1 MTKHYESHTLC
12 ADEGTGS
19 SSSSPAKS
27 KPEFLDEADL
37 GFEKALEEHRQTR
50 GSEVMSSITAKYEF
64 SPSKFPLEHLTPAE
78 ENFPL
83 IEAKA
88 AKTELT
94 PTAEQ
99 ATAAK
104 SASATSA
111 PAAEA
116 ASSESAAGLA
126 PSAALAQQL
135 EEDLRKAEERVASW
149 GKPLGLPSPMPAAD
163 APATPKRD
171 RRMASMKTRIN
182 NEKNLQK
189 RAGSPNKAKKVA
201 PVYIDLTY
209 VPHNGNSYYAHV
221 EFFKRVRA
229 RYYVFSGTEPSRDV
243 YNALLEAKQT
253 WENKDLG

>member
-19 SSSSPAKS
+19 STSSPAKS

-88 AKTELT
+88 TKTEST

-99 ATAAK
+99 ATAA
-104 SASATSA
+104 TSA
-111 PAAEA
+111 EA
-116 ASSESAAGLA
+116 SGAGSDSAAGLA

-135 EEDLRKAEERVASW
+135 EADLRKAEERVASW

-171 RRMASMKTRIN
+171 RRVASMKTRIN

-189 RAGSPNKAKKVA
+189 RAGSPNKAKKAA
-201 PVYIDLTY
+201 PIYIDLTY